1 MAIALRQ
8 PGSSFKPFI
17 YALALSKNPIGP
29 ASPIADMKTSFGSYT
44 PDNYDKNFKGI
55 MPLEKALAW
64 SRNIPA
70 IKMFFLAGKEESI
83 VKFGQS
89 LGFNSL
95 KENAGYGAPMAIGTA
110 EVRPV
115 DLMQA
120 YSVFANL

>member
-95 KENAGYGAPMAIGTA
+95 KENA
-110 EVRPV
+110 
-115 DLMQA
+115 
-120 YSVFANL
+120 